1 MKNEKLFQ
9 AVQAVRGKLCS
20 LTELAEKEKTT
31 ARELIYGGIPDKL
44 VNNAIKAYASG
55 ADKNDVYLLVDTTIF
70 GSAKEGLLVTPT
82 TLYADEKG
90 ESPVKADYAD
100 ITSTEIVITA
110 DTKGNDD
117 YANLIIHTKN
127 GDIRIDNYVIYK
139 SVLKK
144 LIDSLVALKKSKAI

>member
-1 MKNEKLFQ
+1 VKNEKLFQ

-20 LTELAEKEKTT
+20 LTEIAEKEKTT
-31 ARELIYGGIPDKL
+31 PRELVYGSIPDKL

-55 ADKNDVYLLVDTTIF
+55 ADKSDVYLLVDTTIF
-70 GSAKEGLLVTPT
+70 GSAKEGLLVTSN

-100 ITSTEIVITA
+100 ITSTEVVMTE
-110 DTKGNDD
+110 DSKGKDD
-117 YANLIIHTKN
+117 YASLIIHTKN
-127 GDIRIDNYVIYK
+127 RDIRIDNYVIYK